1 MTKFDGLVLV
11 VGASGGVGLNV
22 VRALHREGIPIRVLL
37 RDSGKAAPFEKL
49 GAEVVIADVTDADK
63 APVLLKKAMVGVKA
77 VISALGTRQFIGANA
92 GLKQVD
98 YYGTRRLVDAA
109 KVAGVEHYILN
120 STMGVA
126 ERRSI
131 LKPFSIPFYPKW
143 QAEEYLV
150 KSGLTYTI
158 IRPGG
163 LVDKDEDIK
172 GPPGWTHK
180 PALAYAQLSGE
191 GGFNGLGR
199 VLRLDV
205 AEAMVKSLGLS
216 EARNKIFDILDY
228 ASVKPSDRAKII
240 KDLF

>member
-1 MTKFDGLVLV
+1 MAMYDGLVLV
-11 VGASGGVGLNV
+11 VGASGGVGKNV
-22 VRALHREGIPIRVLL
+22 VRALHREGISIKVLL
-37 RDSGKAAPFEKL
+37 RDPAKAAPFEKL
-49 GAEVVIADVTDADK
+49 GAAVVIADVTDGDK
-63 APVLLKKAMVGVKA
+63 APALLKEAMVGVKA
-77 VISALGTRQFIGANA
+77 VLSALGTRQFIGAKA

-109 KVAGVEHYILN
+109 KTAGVEHFILN
-120 STMGVA
+120 STMGVS

-163 LVDKDEDIK
+163 LVDKEEDLK
-172 GPPGWTHK
+172 APPGWTHK
-180 PALAYAQLSGE
+180 PALTNAKLSGE
-191 GGFNGLGR
+191 GGFSGLGR
-199 VLRLDV
+199 VLRQDV
-205 AEAMVKSLGLS
+205 AEAMVKSLWLP

-228 ASVKPSDRAKII
+228 ASVKPEDRARIL